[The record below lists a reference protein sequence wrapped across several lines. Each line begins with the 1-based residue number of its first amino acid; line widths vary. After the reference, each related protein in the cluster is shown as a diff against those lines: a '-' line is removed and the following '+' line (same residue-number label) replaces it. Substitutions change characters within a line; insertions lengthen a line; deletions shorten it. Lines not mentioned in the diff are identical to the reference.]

1 MAVDGNGRG
10 RAQYVSERSGLDAR
24 VSGFQV
30 HHVLGANLRMDAGE
44 ISGSFR
50 ADQAAGQGGPLG
62 GHWRHVGRT
71 RSEYAGRRVAG
82 ASDSRRQE
90 IFSKEL
96 WRRYQNRLE
105 S

>member
-10 RAQYVSERSGLDAR
+10 RAQYVSERPGFDAR
-24 VSGFQV
+24 VSRFQV

-44 ISGSFR
+44 ISGHVR
-50 ADQAAGQGGPLG
+50 ADQAAGEGGPLG
-62 GHWRHVGRT
+62 GHWRHVGRA
-71 RSEYAGRRVAG
+71 RSEYAGWRVAG
-82 ASDSRRQE
+82 ASDSRRHK
-90 IFSKEL
+90 IFSREL